1 MNRGE
6 AREAIERLRGV
17 PDNCS
22 YTSAVAGAFLG
33 RVDDITFTR
42 DVREFRDALIEVLE
56 FANPPEMTDSELAKY
71 GLMRLP
77 KDADGVPVR
86 LGDVMSYKDSTFTVE
101 AVGHDMLYFD
111 YDSGDVML
119 DDVIGYDEC
128 RASVC
133 HHLTVEGILSDLV
146 DSLIGDNKVD
156 GDTKNILVARYAD
169 KIKEIKNDQEA

>member
-111 YDSGDVML
+111 YDYDSG
-119 DDVIGYDEC
+119 DVIGYDEC
-128 RASVC
+128 RASAC

-146 DSLIGDNKVD
+146 DSLTGGDGVD
-156 GDTKNILVARYAD
+156 GDAKHSLVARYAD
-169 KIKEIKNDQEA
+169 KIREAMDDQEV

>member
-17 PDNCS
+17 PDNCT
-22 YTSAVAGAFLG
+22 YTSDVAGAFLG
-33 RVDDITFTR
+33 RTGDITFTR
-42 DVREFRDALIEVLE
+42 DVRDFRDALIEVLE

-101 AVGHDMLYFD
+101 AIGRDMLYFD
-111 YDSGDVML
+111 YDSG
-119 DDVIGYDEC
+119 DVIGYDEC

-133 HHLTVEGILSDLV
+133 HHLTVEGVLSDLV
-146 DSLIGDNKVD
+146 DSLIGGDGMD
-156 GDTKNILVARYAD
+156 GDAKRILVARYAG
-169 KIKEIKNDQEA
+169 KIKEIKNDQEI